1 MKGKIACSWSGGKDS
16 CYALMKAMEAGYE
29 PVVLVNMMNETGQR
43 SRSHGLPHAILSR
56 QAAAIGIPLITRN
69 ASWADYQTLFVD
81 ALIEAKESFGA
92 ELVVFGDIDLQ
103 EHRDWEEMV
112 CAAAGL
118 KAVLPLWQ
126 EDRLLLVRQMLAGG
140 IHTIIVSCNEQM
152 GQPFLGKALD
162 LALVE
167 ELVAQGIDPCG
178 ENGEFHTMV
187 IDTPIFRNRI
197 GYSSGQPIA
206 HANYWFLDGLG

>member
-16 CYALMKAMEAGYE
+16 CFALMKAMEAGYE

-43 SRSHGLPHAILSR
+43 SRSHGLPQTILSR
-56 QAAAIGIPLITRN
+56 QAAALGIPLITRN
-69 ASWADYQTLFVD
+69 ASWADYQALFVD
-81 ALIEAKESFGA
+81 ALKEAKESFGA
-92 ELVVFGDIDLQ
+92 EKVVFGDIDLQ

-118 KAVLPLWQ
+118 NAMLPLWQ
-126 EDRLLLVRQMLAGG
+126 KDRLLLVRQMLAGG
-140 IHTIIVSCNEQM
+140 IQTIIVSCNEQM
-152 GQPFLGKALD
+152 GSPYLGKVLD

-167 ELVAQGIDPCG
+167 ELAAQGVDPCG

-187 IDTPIFRNRI
+187 IDTPIFKNRI
-197 GYSSGQPIA
+197 GFSAGAPVA
-206 HANYWFLDGLG
+206 HGNYWFLDGLG